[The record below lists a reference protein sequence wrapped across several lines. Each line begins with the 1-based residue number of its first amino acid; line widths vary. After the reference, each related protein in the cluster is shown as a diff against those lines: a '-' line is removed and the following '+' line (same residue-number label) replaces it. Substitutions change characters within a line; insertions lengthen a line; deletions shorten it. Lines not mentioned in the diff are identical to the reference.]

1 MAFIVT
7 GGEASDSKQLIP
19 LMEIPLEIPSPKA
32 LLADAGYDGDANRE
46 HLLIRAIRPIIKP
59 NPTRKTMPDFDKEAY
74 KARNKIERM
83 FNKLK
88 QMRRVATRYDKTR
101 SSFLAF
107 VKLAAIRI
115 WIPTFVHV
123 T

>member
-1 MAFIVT
+1 MT

-32 LLADAGYDGDANRE
+32 LLADAGYDSDANRE

-59 NPTRKTMPDFDKEAY
+59 NPTRKTMPAFDKEAY

-101 SSFLAF
+101 SSFIAF

-115 WIPTFVHV
+115 WIPTFVHRA
-123 T
+123 